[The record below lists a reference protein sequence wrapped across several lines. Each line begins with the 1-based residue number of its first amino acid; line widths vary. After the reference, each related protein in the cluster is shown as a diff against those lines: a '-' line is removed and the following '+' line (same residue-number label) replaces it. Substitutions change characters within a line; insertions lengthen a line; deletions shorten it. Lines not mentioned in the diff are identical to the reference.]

1 MRKLFTIIA
10 LCSVFFTMYA
20 YNPMDALRNSPSY
33 TRSTDFADGA
43 EWGFMN
49 MYDALKGYS
58 PIRVSIRDKDGVITG
73 TSIGYTQI
81 TMSMMESDY
90 QEYINIANSLFT
102 GKELSGALA
111 GIDAAWLFKM
121 SGNKERDIPGE
132 Y

>member
-49 MYDALKGYS
+49 VYDALKGYY
-58 PIRVSIRDKDGVITG
+58 SINVVTRDQDGVITG
-73 TSIGYTQI
+73 TTIGYTQL

-90 QEYINIANSLFT
+90 HEYIDIVNSLFT
-102 GKELSGALA
+102 GEKLIGALA